1 MSHIFRAGKHSDQV
15 VRVAKA
21 TETVNGTLTPCSEKV
36 GQTGPKH
43 SLVIHSFSCTD
54 IVSAPHLLRGVHIGT
69 FLDQSLDNLR
79 VPIHGSP
86 HQGRPA
92 LLRDERTSIGCSLAI
107 SDKAGVIGVL
117 RDRFLQVSTT
127 DM

>member
-1 MSHIFRAGKHSDQV
+1 MFHIFRARKHSDQV
-15 VRVAKA
+15 VRVTKA
-21 TETVNGTLTPCSEKV
+21 TETVNGTLTPCNVKV
-36 GQTGPKH
+36 GQYGPKH

-54 IVSAPHLLRGVHIGT
+54 GVFAPHLLRGVQIGT

-92 LLRDERTSIGCSLAI
+92 LLRDKRVRHEAAALRSVTRQVWLA
-107 SDKAGVIGVL
+107 
-117 RDRFLQVSTT
+117 F
-127 DM
+127 